1 MDNLYKRTKLVELLA
16 QCTEPQKNLFNRM
29 YKSPEQVTSKQ
40 LDWALQQV
48 DRTVQE
54 NKQNNVKIPL
64 TPNTC
69 LGKLKSKL
77 DKLLKRD

>member
-1 MDNLYKRTKLVELLA
+1 
-16 QCTEPQKNLFNRM
+16 M
-29 YKSPEQVTSKQ
+29 YKSPEQVTSEQ

-64 TPNTC
+64 TSNTF

-77 DKLLKRD
+77 DKLLKRERE